1 MKSRNVLI
9 ASAVAVT
16 MLATGCSGGSSGGAP
31 KLKLEKTTIV
41 VDAFPAIDSAGLYIA
56 EMDGLFTAQGLH
68 VKIVPVT
75 DPPPSTQTLINGQVQ
90 DKYDI
95 TAGDYVT
102 YIDNELGGKAKL
114 RIIAEA
120 SFLQPNVLTL
130 LVKGG
135 SSINEIGQLRGRTVS
150 VNAPN
155 DIGTL
160 LVDSLLVEH
169 GISPKQVKFNNDVAF
184 PNVAQTLESDQ
195 VSAAFSPEPFV
206 SLDEEN
212 YGVEEL
218 ADLDQGSTQ
227 DFPIQGYAVTQAWA
241 AKYPNTLKAFTAAL
255 SQGQEIADTNRA
267 AVEKAVEKYLDI
279 TPSVAAFISLPS
291 FPLGVDAVRLQR
303 VVNAMLRFKLL
314 PVQDQNF
321 EITSMIGS

>member
-1 MKSRNVLI
+1 MKSRNMLV
-9 ASAVAVT
+9 ASAVAIT
-16 MLATGCSGGSSGGAP
+16 MLAAGCSSGTSAAAP
-31 KLKLEKTTIV
+31 KLKLEKTSIV

-56 EMDGLFTAQGLH
+56 KMDGLFSAQGLN
-68 VKIVPVT
+68 VTIVPV
-75 DPPPSTQTLINGQVQ
+75 PKIPPSTQTLINGQVQ
-90 DKYDI
+90 GTYDI

-102 YIDNELGGKAKL
+102 YIENELEGKAKL

-135 SSINEIGQLRGRTVS
+135 SSINEISQLKGRTVS
-150 VNAPN
+150 VNAPD

-160 LVDSLLVEH
+160 LVDSLLTEH

-184 PNVAQTLESDQ
+184 PNVTPTLRNNE

-206 SLDEEN
+206 SIDEESA
-212 YGVEEL
+212 GIEEL

-241 AKYPNTLKAFTAAL
+241 DKYPNTLKAFTTAL

-267 AVEKAVEKYLDI
+267 AVEKAVEKYLAI
-279 TPSVAAFISLPS
+279 PAPVAAFISLPT

-303 VVNAMLRFKLL
+303 VVSAMVRFNLL
-314 PVQDQNF
+314 PQKDLSFKVS
-321 EITSMIGS
+321 SMTGP